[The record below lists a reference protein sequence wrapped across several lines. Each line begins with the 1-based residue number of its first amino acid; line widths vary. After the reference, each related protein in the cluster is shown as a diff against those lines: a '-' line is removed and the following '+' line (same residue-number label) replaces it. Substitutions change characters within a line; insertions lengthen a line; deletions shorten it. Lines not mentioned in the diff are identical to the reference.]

1 MDKSYELLGQLYRL
15 YAEGRLRSQYNMKYN
30 VMEDIPELEA
40 IMKQVANL
48 LPEDLS
54 PLEAARKMRALEEE
68 ERVRAIKESNDKI
81 IDMRKQFLEKMVAN
95 KGALGLSMKLVSAI
109 ERGSQHEIDEVVE
122 LMYNLKDYVNKDV
135 PEQV

>member
-1 MDKSYELLGQLYRL
+1 MDKSYELLRQLYRL
-15 YAEGRLRSQYNMKYN
+15 YAEGQLCSQYNMELN
-30 VMEDIPELEA
+30 VMEDIPELVT
-40 IMKQVANL
+40 IMKEVATV

-54 PLEAARKMRALEEE
+54 PLEATRKMRALEEE
-68 ERVRAIKESNDKI
+68 ERSRAIKESKNKI

-109 ERGSQHEIDEVVE
+109 ERDSHNEIDEVIE
-122 LMYNLKDYVNKDV
+122 LMYSLKNYVNKDL